1 MTLRRPDH
9 VIAFTDRPV
18 RESERLRVGW
28 LVGSWDQMFDSDP
41 PNAALSGVS
50 ADGKAV
56 ELIVEVLDLTGDE
69 SDLIVTVR
77 AVGDDRD
84 VEVPT
89 RLRDVALFIDDAVLV
104 ADRDAYVARSQV
116 GVPDGDPAEDAIYSF
131 PATALVENYPVR
143 HLGDE

>member
-1 MTLRRPDH
+1 MTSKRGRTDALPGTTIPTLVPRQGVRRLQPD
-9 VIAFTDRPV
+9 
-18 RESERLRVGW
+18 
-28 LVGSWDQMFDSDP
+28 
-41 PNAALSGVS
+41 GVS
-50 ADGKAV
+50 ADGRAV

-89 RLRDVALFIDDAVLV
+89 RLRDVALFIDDAVMV
-104 ADRDAYVARSQV
+104 PHKDAYVARSRV
-116 GVPDGDPAEDAIYSF
+116 GVPDGDPAEDDIYSF
-131 PATALVENYPVR
+131 HATALVEDYPVR